1 MASAGVHG
9 DDTSMPSSVAAAAEP
24 PIFTL
29 RDVWKSFDGRPVLQ
43 GLNLDIPT
51 GGTLVVMGPSGC
63 GKSVMLKHLVGLLR
77 PERGEVR
84 FHGER
89 IDGFDERRLVPIRR
103 RIGFLFQQA
112 ALFDSLTVRENV
124 AFPLRETGQ
133 AGPDLEER
141 VRATLDRVGLA
152 DTLDRMPAELS
163 GGMRKRVGLAR
174 AIVLEPELI
183 LYDEPTTG
191 LDPIRAN
198 VINDLIVRLQRE
210 LRITSVVVTHD
221 LDSAFQVADRMVLLH
236 KGQVRLEGEPDL
248 FRHSADPVVRGF
260 LEGREADGH
269 DPDLEEADTLAAPL
283 SSPAP
288 ASSESPSP

>member
-1 MASAGVHG
+1 MTPA
-9 DDTSMPSSVAAAAEP
+9 
-24 PIFTL
+24 
-29 RDVWKSFDGRPVLQ
+29 DGRSEADPIIELRGLRKAFRGQSVLQ
-43 GLNLDIPT
+43 GVDLAIPS
-51 GGTLVVMGPSGC
+51 GKALVVMGPSGC

-77 PERGEVR
+77 PDAGEIR

-89 IDGFDERRLVPIRR
+89 IDELNERELVPIRR

-133 AGPDLEER
+133 AGPDLEDR
-141 VRATLDRVGLA
+141 VRTTLARVGLEDA
-152 DTLDRMPAELS
+152 LDRMPAELS

-174 AIVLEPELI
+174 AIVLEPEVV

-198 VINDLIVRLQRE
+198 VINDLIVRLQAD
-210 LRITSVVVTHD
+210 LAITSVVVTHD

-236 KGQVRLEGEPDL
+236 EGKVRIEGSPDEL
-248 FRHSADPVVRGF
+248 RTSEDPVLRSF
-260 LEGREADGH
+260 LEGREFVPDSLEGDGT
-269 DPDLEEADTLAAPL
+269 DTLPSTAATNGTTR
-283 SSPAP
+283 S
-288 ASSESPSP
+288 

>member
-1 MASAGVHG
+1 MTPA
-9 DDTSMPSSVAAAAEP
+9 
-24 PIFTL
+24 
-29 RDVWKSFDGRPVLQ
+29 DGRSEADPIIELRGLRKAFRGQPVLQ
-43 GLNLDIPT
+43 GVDLAIPS
-51 GGTLVVMGPSGC
+51 GRALVVMGPSGC

-77 PERGEVR
+77 PDAGEIR

-89 IDGFDERRLVPIRR
+89 IDELNERELVPIRR

-133 AGPDLEER
+133 AGPDLEDR
-141 VRATLDRVGLA
+141 VRTTLARVGLEDA
-152 DTLDRMPAELS
+152 LDRMPAELS

-174 AIVLEPELI
+174 AIVLEPEVV

-198 VINDLIVRLQRE
+198 VINDLIVRLQAD
-210 LRITSVVVTHD
+210 LAITSVVVTHD

-236 KGQVRLEGEPDL
+236 EGKVRIEGSPDEL
-248 FRHSADPVVRGF
+248 RTSDDPVLRSF
-260 LEGREADGH
+260 LEGREFVPDSLEGDGT
-269 DPDLEEADTLAAPL
+269 DTLPSTAATNGTTR
-283 SSPAP
+283 S
-288 ASSESPSP
+288 

>member
-1 MASAGVHG
+1 MGVHG
-9 DDTSMPSSVAAAAEP
+9 DDTRMASPDADSAAP
-24 PIFTL
+24 PIFSL
-29 RDVWKSFDGRPVLQ
+29 RGVSKAFDGRPVLR
-43 GLNLDIPT
+43 GLDLDIPT

-77 PERGEVR
+77 PDAGTVR
-84 FHGER
+84 FHGDR
-89 IDGFDERRLVPIRR
+89 IDDLDERRLVPIRR

-133 AGPDLEER
+133 ADRDLEER

-152 DTLDRMPAELS
+152 DTLDQMPAELS

-174 AIVLEPELI
+174 AIVLQPELV

-210 LRITSVVVTHD
+210 LHITSVVVTHD

-236 KGQVRLEGEPDL
+236 QGRVRLEGEPDL
-248 FRHSADPVVRGF
+248 FRHSDDPVVRAF
-260 LEGREADGH
+260 LEGREPDGL
-269 DPDLEEADTLAAPL
+269 DPDVDEADTLD
-283 SSPAP
+283 SSPDLP
-288 ASSESPSP
+288 ATSSSGASRS

>member
-1 MASAGVHG
+1 MAAPES
-9 DDTSMPSSVAAAAEP
+9 
-24 PIFTL
+24 PIFEL
-29 RDVWKSFDGRPVLQ
+29 RDLWKSFDGRPVLR
-43 GLNLDIPT
+43 GVDLRIPT
-51 GGTLVVMGPSGC
+51 GQTLVVMGPSGC

-77 PERGEVR
+77 PDRGEVR
-84 FHGER
+84 FHGDR
-89 IDGFDERRLVPIRR
+89 IDELDERRLVPIRR

-124 AFPLRETGQ
+124 AFPLRETGA

-141 VRATLDRVGLA
+141 IRATLRRVGLE
-152 DTLDRMPAELS
+152 DSLDQMPAELS

-174 AIVLEPELI
+174 AIVLEPELV

-210 LRITSVVVTHD
+210 LRITSIVVTHD

-236 KGQVRLEGEPDL
+236 RGRVRVEGSPDEIRL
-248 FRHSADPVVRGF
+248 SEDPVVRGF
-260 LEGREADGH
+260 LEGQESLDRSLEDADS
-269 DPDLEEADTLAAPL
+269 DTLDSDSQEL
-283 SSPAP
+283 SSP
-288 ASSESPSP
+288 

>member
-1 MASAGVHG
+1 MPALNA
-9 DDTSMPSSVAAAAEP
+9 DTPP
-24 PIFTL
+24 PIASL
-29 RDVWKSFDGRPVLQ
+29 HGVWKSFDGRPVLQ
-43 GLNLDIPT
+43 GLDLEIPT

-77 PERGEVR
+77 PDAGEVR

-89 IDGFDERRLVPIRR
+89 IDRLDERRLVPIRR

-124 AFPLRETGQ
+124 AFPLRETGN
-133 AGPDLEER
+133 AGPDLEDR

-174 AIVLEPELI
+174 AIVLEPELV

-198 VINDLIVRLQRE
+198 VINSLIIRLQRE
-210 LRITSVVVTHD
+210 LNITSVVVTHD

-236 KGQVRLEGEPDL
+236 RGTVRLEGTPDEI
-248 FRHSADPVVRGF
+248 RNSEDPIVRTF
-260 LEGREADGH
+260 LEGREPHGL
-269 DPDLEEADTLAAPL
+269 DPDLDEPDADTLDRSSSDSVSL
-283 SSPAP
+283 SSGQDR
-288 ASSESPSP
+288 S

>member
-1 MASAGVHG
+1 MTPA
-9 DDTSMPSSVAAAAEP
+9 
-24 PIFTL
+24 
-29 RDVWKSFDGRPVLQ
+29 DGRSEADPIIELRGLRKAFRGQPVLQ
-43 GLNLDIPT
+43 GVDLAIPS
-51 GGTLVVMGPSGC
+51 GKALVVMGPSGC

-77 PERGEVR
+77 PDAGEIR

-89 IDGFDERRLVPIRR
+89 IDELNERELVPIRR

-133 AGPDLEER
+133 AGPDLEDR
-141 VRATLDRVGLA
+141 VRTTLARVGLEDA
-152 DTLDRMPAELS
+152 LDRMPAELS

-174 AIVLEPELI
+174 AIVLEPEVV

-198 VINDLIVRLQRE
+198 VINDLIVRLQAD
-210 LRITSVVVTHD
+210 LAITSVVVTHD

-236 KGQVRLEGEPDL
+236 EGKVRIEGSPDEL
-248 FRHSADPVVRGF
+248 RTSDDPVLRSF
-260 LEGREADGH
+260 LEGREFVPDSLEGDGT
-269 DPDLEEADTLAAPL
+269 DTLPSTAATNGTTR
-283 SSPAP
+283 S
-288 ASSESPSP
+288 

>member
-1 MASAGVHG
+1 
-9 DDTSMPSSVAAAAEP
+9 MPPSVADPDAA
-24 PIFTL
+24 PIFSL
-29 RDVWKSFDGRPVLQ
+29 RGVTKSFDGRPVLR
-43 GLNLDIPT
+43 GLDLDIPT

-77 PERGEVR
+77 PDAGEVR

-89 IDGFDERRLVPIRR
+89 IDQLDERRLVPIRR

-133 AGPDLEER
+133 AGRDLEER

-152 DTLDRMPAELS
+152 DTLDQMPAELS

-174 AIVLEPELI
+174 AIVLQPELV

-210 LRITSVVVTHD
+210 LHITSVVVTHD

-236 KGQVRLEGEPDL
+236 RGRVRLEGEPDA
-248 FRHSADPVVRGF
+248 FRHSSDPVVRAF
-260 LEGREADGH
+260 LEGRESTGI
-269 DPDLEEADTLAAPL
+269 DPGLDEADTLE
-283 SSPAP
+283 
-288 ASSESPSP
+288 ASSDLPEVAPPGSPRP

>member
-1 MASAGVHG
+1 MSA
-9 DDTSMPSSVAAAAEP
+9 PAAAPSP
-24 PIFTL
+24 PIASL
-29 RDVWKSFDGRPVLQ
+29 HGVWKSFDGRPVLQ
-43 GLNLDIPT
+43 GLDLEVPT

-77 PERGEVR
+77 PDSGEIR

-89 IDGFDERRLVPIRR
+89 IDRLDERRLVPIRR

-124 AFPLRETGQ
+124 AFPLRETGH

-141 VRATLDRVGLA
+141 VRATLSRVGLA

-174 AIVLEPELI
+174 AIVLEPELV

-198 VINDLIVRLQRE
+198 VINSLIVRLQRE

-236 KGQVRLEGEPDL
+236 QGRVRLAGTPDEV
-248 FRHSADPVVRGF
+248 RNSVDPVVRTF
-260 LEGREADGH
+260 LEGREPHGA
-269 DPDLEEADTLAAPL
+269 DPDLEDVGTDTLAAASTTSTAP
-283 SSPAP
+283 SSGHDR
-288 ASSESPSP
+288 S

>member
-1 MASAGVHG
+1 MGE
-9 DDTSMPSSVAAAAEP
+9 AEP
-24 PIFTL
+24 PIFEL
-29 RDVWKSFDGRPVLQ
+29 RDLWKSFDGRAVLR
-43 GLNLDIPT
+43 GLDLEIPT
-51 GGTLVVMGPSGC
+51 GQTLVVMGPSGC

-77 PERGEVR
+77 PDRGEVR

-89 IDGFDERRLVPIRR
+89 IDNYDERRLVPIRR

-112 ALFDSLTVRENV
+112 ALFDSLTVRENIG
-124 AFPLRETGQ
+124 FPLRETGN
-133 AGPDLEER
+133 AGPDLEDR
-141 VRATLDRVGLA
+141 IRATLRRVGLE
-152 DTLDRMPAELS
+152 DSLNQMPAELS

-174 AIVLEPELI
+174 AIVLEPELV

-236 KGQVRLEGEPDL
+236 RGRIRAQGSPDDIRLSE
-248 FRHSADPVVRGF
+248 DPVVRGF
-260 LEGREADGH
+260 LEGEESLDRSLDDLDSGTL
-269 DPDLEEADTLAAPL
+269 DPDPQDPP
-283 SSPAP
+283 SS
-288 ASSESPSP
+288 

>member
-1 MASAGVHG
+1 
-9 DDTSMPSSVAAAAEP
+9 MPSPVADPTAP
-24 PIFTL
+24 PVFAL
-29 RDVWKSFDGRPVLQ
+29 RGLRKSFDGRPVLQ
-43 GLNLDIPT
+43 GLDLDIPT

-77 PERGEVR
+77 PDQGEVR

-89 IDGFDERRLVPIRR
+89 IDTLDERRLVPIRR

-112 ALFDSLTVRENV
+112 ALFDSLTVRDNV

-141 VRATLDRVGLA
+141 VRTTLDRVGLA

-174 AIVLEPELI
+174 AIVLEPELV

-210 LRITSVVVTHD
+210 LSITSVVVTHD

-236 KGQVRLEGEPDL
+236 RGRVRLEGEPDL
-248 FRHSADPVVRGF
+248 FRHSADPVVRAF
-260 LEGREADGH
+260 LEGREPDGH
-269 DPDLEEADTLAAPL
+269 DPDREEPDTLDLPVTPP
-283 SSPAP
+283 SSVP
-288 ASSESPSP
+288 ASSEAPSP

>member
-1 MASAGVHG
+1 MTEA
-9 DDTSMPSSVAAAAEP
+9 
-24 PIFTL
+24 
-29 RDVWKSFDGRPVLQ
+29 DGRSEADPIIELRGLRKAFRGQPVLQ
-43 GLNLDIPT
+43 GVDLAIPS
-51 GGTLVVMGPSGC
+51 GKALVVMGPSGC

-77 PERGEVR
+77 PDAGEIC

-89 IDGFDERRLVPIRR
+89 IDELNERELVPIRR

-133 AGPDLEER
+133 AGPDLEDR
-141 VRATLDRVGLA
+141 VRTTLARVGLEDA
-152 DTLDRMPAELS
+152 LDRMPAELS

-174 AIVLEPELI
+174 AIVLEPEVV

-198 VINDLIVRLQRE
+198 VINDLIVRLQAD
-210 LRITSVVVTHD
+210 LAITSVVVTHD

-236 KGQVRLEGEPDL
+236 EGKVRIEGSPDEL
-248 FRHSADPVVRGF
+248 RTSEDPVLRSF
-260 LEGREADGH
+260 LEGREFVPDSLERDGT
-269 DPDLEEADTLAAPL
+269 DTLPSTPATNGTPL
-283 SSPAP
+283 S
-288 ASSESPSP
+288 